1 MTKLRKDPTTE
12 SSNTAVHELEKET
25 HLELWII
32 IVQLLLV
39 FYLIAQIGNAL
50 NNGGDI
56 GLVILSNSFFLILLW
71 ALRHTVKT
79 FREGL
84 LSLHNES

>member
-1 MTKLRKDPTTE
+1 MYEMEKNLE
-12 SSNTAVHELEKET
+12 SSSTVADELEKET

-50 NNGGDI
+50 NNGGDM
-56 GLVILSNSFFLILLW
+56 GGVILSNSFFLILLW
-71 ALRHTVKT
+71 ALRHAIKT

-84 LSLHNES
+84 RDLHNKD